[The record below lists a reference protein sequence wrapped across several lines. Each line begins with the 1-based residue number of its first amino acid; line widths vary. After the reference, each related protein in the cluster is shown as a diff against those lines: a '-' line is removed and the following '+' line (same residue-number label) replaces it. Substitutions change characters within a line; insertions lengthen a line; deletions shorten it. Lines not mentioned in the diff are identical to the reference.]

1 MGVKAVACDIVTGFA
16 KKFPQSIA
24 PEIEWIVHPLSVLMN
39 DIKKDVKE
47 KAKAAMTAV
56 TQCSGN
62 QDLQKFSATI
72 VKAQEAA
79 KNVPESVEELAGCIF
94 VQNVEAPALAV
105 ITPVLVRGLN
115 ERSEQTKRRCCVI
128 VDNMCKLIDDLRE
141 GTPLLAEVRSLTL
154 KAAEAMSDPDC
165 REMAEKACHSIAK
178 LANSGGYVEG
188 DFKAAAATAGL
199 SLDGLS
205 EEDIKFCSK
214 AAYQI
219 VKAKKAA
226 KAGDAF
232 KVFGLDANKCISM
245 IQTMSDVGATKEP
258 EFIDDDVDS
267 PDLYKG
273 SFSLAYGTV

>member
-1 MGVKAVACDIVTGFA
+1 LEAVGDKQKPVAQAASALIMNMYTEAPAWSGGYLLPFLKDGLNAKAKPEVKAVACDIVTGFA

-56 TQCSGN
+56 AQCSGN
-62 QDLQKFSATI
+62 QDLQKFSDTI

-79 KNVPESVEELAGCIF
+79 KNVPECVEELAGCIF

-141 GTPLLAEVRSLTL
+141 GTPLLAEVRHLAL
-154 KAAEAMSDPDC
+154 KAADAMSDPDC
-165 REMAEKACHSIAK
+165 REQAEKATHSISK
-178 LANSGGYVEG
+178 LVAAGQFVKP
-188 DFKAAAATAGL
+188 DFKAGASAAGL
-199 SLDGLS
+199 SVDGFTQ
-205 EEDIKFCSK
+205 EQIDFCTE
-214 AAYQI
+214 AAFQL
-219 VKAKKAA
+219 VKAKKA
-226 KAGDAF
+226 
-232 KVFGLDANKCISM
+232 
-245 IQTMSDVGATKEP
+245 
-258 EFIDDDVDS
+258 
-267 PDLYKG
+267 G
-273 SFSLAYGTV
+273 SCR

>member
-1 MGVKAVACDIVTGFA
+1 MPQLMETCGDKQKPVAQAAAALVKNMYCEAPPWSGGYVLPLLKDSIAAKAKPEVKTVACDIVRDFA
-16 KKFPQSIA
+16 KKYPESLA
-24 PEIEWIVHPLSVLMN
+24 LEIEWIVHPLSVLMN

-79 KNVPESVEELAGCIF
+79 KNVPECVEELAGCIF

-128 VDNMCKLIDDLRE
+128 VDNMCKLVDDPRE

-154 KAAEAMSDPDC
+154 KAADAMADPDC
-165 REMAEKACHSIAK
+165 RETAEKATHSISK
-178 LANSGGYVEG
+178 LVAAGQFVKP
-188 DFKAAAATAGL
+188 DFKA
-199 SLDGLS
+199 
-205 EEDIKFCSK
+205 
-214 AAYQI
+214 
-219 VKAKKAA
+219 
-226 KAGDAF
+226 
-232 KVFGLDANKCISM
+232 
-245 IQTMSDVGATKEP
+245 GA
-258 EFIDDDVDS
+258 S
-267 PDLYKG
+267 
-273 SFSLAYGTV
+273 A